1 MKIYQYADDD
11 QDRVRFDRTV
21 DGQLMVTTES
31 SANRR
36 TQVILPVA
44 EAELLYRELGKA
56 FGSDT
61 PTVKPL
67 TEERVRQIA
76 RAEARAVLADFDVS
90 AVARSAGIQAARDQ
104 LKRIQS

>member
-1 MKIYQYADDD
+1 MRFYQYTDTDDD
-11 QDRVRFDRTV
+11 RLIVGTIDGGGMMFTV
-21 DGQLMVTTES
+21 ETSD
-31 SANRR
+31 NRR
-36 TQVILPVA
+36 GQVILPVA